1 MHDFQSLHYLSPEH
15 QHSIV
20 YGNLKYPAFVIKK
33 DGSQSNILYGSCR
46 KLHGEGQ
53 DTLALAD
60 RTLEKEYQNIN
71 ARPDSLFLMGD
82 QIYADDVAS
91 PIILAIATISREL
104 IGYTEPLAQLDHRLA
119 QEPHSTALSQINGR
133 QFIIETITQYSME
146 GSTTLSNPR
155 KRLDY

>member
-1 MHDFQSLHYLSPEH
+1 
-15 QHSIV
+15 
-20 YGNLKYPAFVIKK
+20 
-33 DGSQSNILYGSCR
+33 
-46 KLHGEGQ
+46 
-53 DTLALAD
+53 
-60 RTLEKEYQNIN
+60 
-71 ARPDSLFLMGD
+71 MGD